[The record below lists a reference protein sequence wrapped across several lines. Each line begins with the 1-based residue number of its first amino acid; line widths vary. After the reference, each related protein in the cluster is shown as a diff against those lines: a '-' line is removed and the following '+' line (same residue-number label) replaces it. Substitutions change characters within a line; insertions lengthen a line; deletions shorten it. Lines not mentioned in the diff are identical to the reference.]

1 MKTSINQEQLGG
13 EARDDDAETT
23 RIDSNPVYISLDDP
37 HYKLVATLYS
47 SGFISLLLTCKVMNY
62 TDDGVSPFPI

>member
-13 EARDDDAETT
+13 EARDVHDAETT

-47 SGFISLLLTCKVMNY
+47 SGFIS
-62 TDDGVSPFPI
+62 FFF